1 MKLINK
7 YDKLQLHAEKQPSQS
22 FIVNIQHDLGHRHK
36 HIAHLIDRGIKLTNS
51 IKIYCKNILL
61 IKKLIKNF
69 LINKI
74 KTNNK

>member
-36 HIAHLIDRGIKLTNS
+36 HIAHLIEQDIISTKL
-51 IKIYCKNILL
+51 IKIYCKIIL
-61 IKKLIKNF
+61 KLKTIKNKKF
-69 LINKI
+69 QLK
-74 KTNNK
+74 

>member
-36 HIAHLIDRGIKLTNS
+36 HIAHLIEEDIKLTKL
-51 IKIYCKNILL
+51 IKIYCKIFY
-61 IKKLIKNF
+61 KLK
-69 LINKI
+69 INK
-74 KTNNK
+74 NKQIL

>member
-36 HIAHLIDRGIKLTNS
+36 HIAHLIEEDIKLTKL
-51 IKIYCKNILL
+51 IKIYCKIIYKLK
-61 IKKLIKNF
+61 IKK
-69 LINKI
+69 NKQVLEI
-74 KTNNK
+74 